1 MCSSTPNGRERRE
14 SNVMK
19 MLFVSLLLVGGCA
32 SVHPALVCQVV
43 GPGVM
48 YCVDETLVTG
58 NTP

>member
-1 MCSSTPNGRERRE
+1 
-14 SNVMK
+14 MK